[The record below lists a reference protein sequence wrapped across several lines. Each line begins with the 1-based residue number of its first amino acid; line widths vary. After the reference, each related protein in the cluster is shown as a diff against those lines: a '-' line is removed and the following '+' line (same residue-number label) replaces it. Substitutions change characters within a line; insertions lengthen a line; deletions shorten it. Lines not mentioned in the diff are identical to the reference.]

1 LFDQPLPIEKP
12 TVNAVLKKMSR
23 ADKLRTMEALWI
35 DLTHDQSKYPS
46 PSWHFDELARTE
58 QAIES
63 GQMKFTDWEKAKQSI
78 RRRAR

>member
-1 LFDQPLPIEKP
+1 M
-12 TVNAVLKKMSR
+12 NAVLKKMSR
-23 ADKLRTMEALWI
+23 TDKLRAMEELWI
-35 DLTHDQSKYPS
+35 DLTRDQNKYSS

-63 GQMKFTDWEKAKQSI
+63 GQMKFIDWEKSKQSI

>member
-1 LFDQPLPIEKP
+1 M
-12 TVNAVLKKMSR
+12 NAVLKKMSR

-35 DLTHDQSKYPS
+35 DLTRDQNKYPS

-58 QAIES
+58 QAIDS
-63 GQMKFTDWEKAKQSI
+63 GQMKFVEWENAKQSI